1 MPISTINT
9 NSIADDAVTVP
20 KVTDQVLTHRNLIIN
35 GAMQVAQRSTSETG
49 VTSGDTYDTL
59 DRVKYALNSLGT
71 WTHEQSTNAPSG
83 FSNSY
88 KATCTV
94 GNASPAAGAYKL
106 VYMMLEAQ
114 NLQQLGFGTSDA
126 KSLTLSFWV
135 KSNKT
140 GSASVNLQQKDSN
153 PADKQVTKSYTINS
167 ADTWEYKIVSFP
179 ADTSGVINDDNG
191 GGFQLEW
198 WLNSGSTY
206 TSGSHQTTWTAYAGG
221 DRNSSN
227 LGVGGANND
236 YWQITGVQLEVGDVA
251 TPFEHR
257 SYGDEL
263 VRCQRYFIS
272 CKGFGSG
279 YGAVAMFRSVYAN
292 QAYGAVGFPTEMRA
306 TPIVT
311 LFDGTNNTGALTE
324 DGAAHNRGCTANNVS
339 TRGFNKAISNGTGS
353 GNFSQAAGQGYA
365 IIGTYQA
372 DAEL

>member
-1 MPISTINT
+1 MSKAAELAALIGSQTALSN
-9 NSIADDAVTVP
+9 
-20 KVTDQVLTHRNLIIN
+20 RNLIIN
-35 GAMQVAQRSTSETG
+35 GAMQVAQRGTSETG

-59 DRVKYALNSLGT
+59 DRVKYALGSLGT

-88 KATCTV
+88 KATCTA

-106 VYMMLEAQ
+106 VYMILEAQ
-114 NLQQLGFGTSDA
+114 NLQHLGFGTSDA

-167 ADTWEYKIVSFP
+167 ADTWEYKTVYFP
-179 ADTSGVINDDNG
+179 TDTSGVINNDNG
-191 GGFQLEW
+191 GGLQLEW

-206 TSGSHQTTWTAYAGG
+206 TSGSHQTTWTAYANG

-227 LGVGGANND
+227 LGVGGADND
-236 YWQITGVQLEVGDVA
+236 YWQITGVQLEVGEQA

-263 VRCQRYFIS
+263 ARCQRYFQTGGN
-272 CKGFGSG
+272 CVG
-279 YGAVAMFRSVYAN
+279 RSYSSSN
-292 QAYGAVGFPTEMRA
+292 MEAYYQFPIQMRA
-306 TPIVT
+306 APTTTQRGAGDEISM
-311 LFDGTNNTGALTE
+311 DTGR
-324 DGAAHNRGCTANNVS
+324 AHCAGIASYDIT
-339 TRGFNKAISNGTGS
+339 AISASQPHLSGLLISATTSGS
-353 GNFSQAAGQGYA
+353 MPNND
-365 IIGTYQA
+365 IIGLRGNPA
-372 DAEL
+372 NFDAEL

>member
-1 MPISTINT
+1 MSNARNLANLLGTGTQITT
-9 NSIADDAVTVP
+9 ADIADGAFQAN
-20 KVTDQVLTHRNLIIN
+20 KNLIIN
-35 GAMQVAQRSTSETG
+35 GAMQVAQRGTSETG

-153 PADKQVTKSYTINS
+153 PADKQVAKSYTINS

-206 TSGSHQTTWTAYAGG
+206 TSGSHQTTWTAYANG

-236 YWQITGVQLEVGDVA
+236 YWQITGVQLEVGDTA

-263 VRCQRYFIS
+263 ARCQRYYAYLTSFVGPALNSSAIQPTGIFPKQMRSSPTYGTTGVINIS
-272 CKGFGSG
+272 DNYAADYTQSS
-279 YGAVAMFRSVYAN
+279 ANISVIA
-292 QAYGAVGFPTEMRA
+292 
-306 TPIVT
+306 
-311 LFDGTNNTGALTE
+311 NNT
-324 DGAAHNRGCTANNVS
+324 DGSPAQFLKLENFSGLNTGRMYFFPRNNANNNRITLDS
-339 TRGFNKAISNGTGS
+339 
-353 GNFSQAAGQGYA
+353 
-365 IIGTYQA
+365 
-372 DAEL
+372 EL